1 MTCAA
6 SHGTVASI
14 PQHIGCRA
22 ASTQRGDHLEGLRCF
37 FLGKQGDKVCV
48 NKHTIEIRVDDFQ
61 IKGFDDMDDDIPIRQ
76 QGEQE
81 IAVLHSTNGRASKRF
96 ALEQGLAELR
106 PLSTD

>member
-1 MTCAA
+1 M
-6 SHGTVASI
+6 H
-14 PQHIGCRA
+14 
-22 ASTQRGDHLEGLRCF
+22 RGATHRGNHRDGRRR
-37 FLGKQGDKVCV
+37 FLPGKQGSKVCID
-48 NKHTIEIRVDDFQ
+48 KHSIEIRVDDFH

-106 PLSTD
+106 SLSTD